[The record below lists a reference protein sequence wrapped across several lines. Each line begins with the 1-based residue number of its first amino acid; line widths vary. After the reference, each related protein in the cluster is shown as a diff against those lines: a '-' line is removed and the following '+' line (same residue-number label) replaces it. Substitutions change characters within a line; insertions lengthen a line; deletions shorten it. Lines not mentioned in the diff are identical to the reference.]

1 MANTI
6 KVGIIGIG
14 AIGSDHLNR
23 LANTIPNVEVV
34 AVNDVVPGRAQAAL
48 DKFGIEAKDYADY
61 HEVIND
67 PEVEAVVITANNEA
81 HFEIVMASLEA
92 EKYTFCEK
100 PLALAA
106 DECLK
111 IMELEQSK
119 GRRLLQVGFMRHYAP
134 EYQQLKKIIDS
145 GEIGL
150 PLMADCHHFNQM
162 QPANYDSSRNIVE
175 TAIHEMDIMHWLLN
189 DTYKN
194 VKVYLPKATSAVQD
208 PSIHDPQVIIIETT
222 TGINIVLRAFVRCQ
236 YGYDIKCDIIGEK
249 GVAELPTV
257 AQVAIRK
264 DARYSTAILT
274 DWKERFITAYDYE
287 FEDFMKRVAAGRP
300 PVGPNAWDGYQ
311 AAVTAD
317 AALRS
322 IANGGT
328 TEAIEL
334 IDAPAFY
341 TAE

>member
-119 GRRLLQVGFMRHYAP
+119 GRRLLRWASCATTP
-134 EYQQLKKIIDS
+134 RS
-145 GEIGL
+145 TS
-150 PLMADCHHFNQM
+150 
-162 QPANYDSSRNIVE
+162 SSRRSS
-175 TAIHEMDIMHWLLN
+175 T
-189 DTYKN
+189 
-194 VKVYLPKATSAVQD
+194 P
-208 PSIHDPQVIIIETT
+208 
-222 TGINIVLRAFVRCQ
+222 
-236 YGYDIKCDIIGEK
+236 
-249 GVAELPTV
+249 
-257 AQVAIRK
+257 
-264 DARYSTAILT
+264 ARSVC
-274 DWKERFITAYDYE
+274 R
-287 FEDFMKRVAAGRP
+287 
-300 PVGPNAWDGYQ
+300 
-311 AAVTAD
+311 
-317 AALRS
+317 
-322 IANGGT
+322 
-328 TEAIEL
+328 
-334 IDAPAFY
+334 
-341 TAE
+341 

>member
-208 PSIHDPQVIIIETT
+208 PSIHDPQVIVIETT

-249 GVAELPTV
+249 GVADRRAGRHPKGCPVLHRHPDRLEGALHHRLRLRV
-257 AQVAIRK
+257 RGLHE
-264 DARYSTAILT
+264 AR
-274 DWKERFITAYDYE
+274 R
-287 FEDFMKRVAAGRP
+287 RRPAAGRP
-300 PVGPNAWDGYQ
+300 KRLGRLPGRRHRRRRS
-311 AAVTAD
+311 
-317 AALRS
+317 ALHRQRRHHRGHR
-322 IANGGT
+322 AHRCPG
-328 TEAIEL
+328 L
-334 IDAPAFY
+334 LHR
-341 TAE
+341 